1 MLLVRAANWTICTCT
16 NIKTTAL
23 FVPFIWWNCHVLF
36 SVQMHSR
43 ALVMTTLLFLI
54 AKCILIHDNNE
65 WWHATPDVTTLMF
78 SVHFGWF
85 YFNVMITLYL
95 SIYISER
102 KHVEHIWRCCC
113 ARGERK
119 DLTSAQLAHWLWSSQ
134 DFGPMGWVAEPRGW
148 GGTSLLFLQW
158 QVRNKVSPALL
169 LSSLSFICGQDFN
182 CKDEKKEKR
191 NLLWVCY
198 PSKDSRPFSLWF
210 AVRIEL
216 F

>member
-1 MLLVRAANWTICTCT
+1 MLLVRAADWTICTCT

-102 KHVEHIWRCCC
+102 KHVKHIWRCCC
-113 ARGERK
+113 TPGESR
-119 DLTSAQLAHWLWSSQ
+119 TWPQRSSPIGCGQ
-134 DFGPMGWVAEPRGW
+134 AKILDQWGGVAEPRGGERAKAVLPCSSSNGRW
-148 GGTSLLFLQW
+148 EIRYHQLCFSPPSPSYVDKTST
-158 QVRNKVSPALL
+158 VKTKKR
-169 LSSLSFICGQDFN
+169 
-182 CKDEKKEKR
+182 KKETYSESAIPPKIQDLFHYG
-191 NLLWVCY
+191 LL
-198 PSKDSRPFSLWF
+198 
-210 AVRIEL
+210 
-216 F
+216 